1 LWLTSLTQS
10 PIDRHAPFSGPK
22 IQATW
27 TSNDKRLI
35 VYVTQSY
42 LEYGTLFRSQL
53 LSEVNADAQY
63 YARPLRP
70 GPYKGLLLRYRYGS
84 RQVTN
89 VTTYGGLPQFR
100 YNRAQLEYDF

>member
-1 LWLTSLTQS
+1 
-10 PIDRHAPFSGPK
+10 
-22 IQATW
+22 
-27 TSNDKRLI
+27 LI

-42 LEYGTLFRSQL
+42 LDYGNGFRSQQ

-63 YARPLRP
+63 FARPRNP